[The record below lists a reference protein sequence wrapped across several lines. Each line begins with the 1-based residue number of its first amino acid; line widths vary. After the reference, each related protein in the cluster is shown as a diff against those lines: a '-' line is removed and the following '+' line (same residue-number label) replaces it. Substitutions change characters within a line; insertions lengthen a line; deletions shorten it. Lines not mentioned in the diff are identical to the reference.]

1 MSGRNLRRG
10 CLIIISMAVLMMA
23 AGCRIQPRVRT
34 LPAEIQTVYVPM
46 FINSSYEPGLE
57 ELATRAT
64 VEAFLADGRLNV
76 VSKPDQ
82 ADAIVQGIILSF
94 GNRVSSVESDKFPLL
109 STMEVNFQMKLY
121 SPKDR
126 LNPLN
131 EYEEVSA
138 SHSYVSDARHMTMTI
153 PEDARQTLMEGLG
166 RQAVLEVLTG
176 KWQPGVV
183 KK

>member
-1 MSGRNLRRG
+1 
-10 CLIIISMAVLMMA
+10 
-23 AGCRIQPRVRT
+23 
-34 LPAEIQTVYVPM
+34 M
-46 FINSSYEPGLE
+46 FINSSYEAGLE

-76 VSKPDQ
+76 VSKPEQ
-82 ADAIVQGIILSF
+82 ADAVAQGIILSF
-94 GNRVSSVESDKFPLL
+94 DNRVSSTDSDKFPLL

-131 EYEEVSA
+131 EYEEVSV
-138 SHSYVSDARHMTMTI
+138 SHSYVSDVRRMTMTV
-153 PEDARQTLMEGLG
+153 PEDALQTLLEGVG

>member
-1 MSGRNLRRG
+1 
-10 CLIIISMAVLMMA
+10 
-23 AGCRIQPRVRT
+23 
-34 LPAEIQTVYVPM
+34 
-46 FINSSYEPGLE
+46 
-57 ELATRAT
+57 
-64 VEAFLADGRLNV
+64 
-76 VSKPDQ
+76 
-82 ADAIVQGIILSF
+82 
-94 GNRVSSVESDKFPLL
+94 L

-131 EYEEVSA
+131 EYEEVSV
-138 SHSYVSDARHMTMTI
+138 SHSYVSDVRRMTMTV
-153 PEDARQTLMEGLG
+153 PEDALQTLLEGVG